1 MVLNCGTILL
11 EIQSKGSIYHS
22 QCGLSITLRLGD
34 DDRPKHPTTLSL
46 IREHGQFV
54 LNSYHVWSYKPS
66 FIFCDLLLVNTTL
79 KICTI
84 VVVF

>member
-11 EIQSKGSIYHS
+11 EILSKGYLHYS

-46 IREHGQFV
+46 IREHGQFE
-54 LNSYHVWSYKPS
+54 LNSYHIWS
-66 FIFCDLLLVNTTL
+66 FMFCKVLLVNTH
-79 KICTI
+79 
-84 VVVF
+84 